1 VLTGAAICRRRF
13 LSSGGFQYAASML
26 RAVVALAFA
35 YLIGSL
41 DFAVIVAR
49 LRGEDIYAMGSGN
62 PGASNALRSM
72 GKTAGALVLLGD
84 LLKGLVAA
92 AVGAT
97 LGGSGTLASAAGLA
111 AVVGHCY
118 PMFHRFRGGKGA
130 ATFAGML
137 LWVAPWA
144 GLGMVVV
151 FGGVVAVSRIA
162 SVGSIAGAAL
172 SAPLAVW
179 VDGMRGWSLVWLT
192 AAVAL
197 VMYRHRGN
205 IARLLGGAERKV
217 VGE

>member
-1 VLTGAAICRRRF
+1 
-13 LSSGGFQYAASML
+13 ML
-26 RAVVALAFA
+26 RAVVALALA

-49 LRGEDIYAMGSGN
+49 LRGEDIYSMGSGN

-72 GKTAGALVLLGD
+72 GKTAGALVLFGD
-84 LLKGLVAA
+84 LAKGVVGAA
-92 AVGAT
+92 IGAT
-97 LGGSGTLASAAGLA
+97 LDGSGALASGAGLA

-118 PMFHRFRGGKGA
+118 PVLHRFRGGKGA

-144 GLGMVVV
+144 GLGMVLV
-151 FGGVVAVSRIA
+151 FGGVVVASRIA

-172 SAPLAVW
+172 ATPLAVW
-179 VDGMRGWSLVWLT
+179 LDGLRGWALVWLV
-192 AAVAL
+192 AAVLL

-205 IARLLGGAERKV
+205 IARLFRGAERKV

>member
-1 VLTGAAICRRRF
+1 MFRTVGVVVL
-13 LSSGGFQYAASML
+13 
-26 RAVVALAFA
+26 A

-41 DFAVIVAR
+41 DFAVIIAR
-49 LRGEDIYAMGSGN
+49 LRGEDIYSMGSGN

-72 GKTAGALVLLGD
+72 GKAAGALVLAGD
-84 LLKGLVAA
+84 LVKGLAA
-92 AVGAT
+92 AAIGAG
-97 LGGSGTLASAAGLA
+97 LGGSAALASAAGFA

-118 PMFHRFRGGKGA
+118 PVFHRFRGGKGA

-144 GLGMVVV
+144 GLGMAAV
-151 FGGVVAVSRIA
+151 FAGVVAATRIA

-172 SAPLAVW
+172 AAPLAIWIDDVRGWVLVW
-179 VDGMRGWSLVWLT
+179 VLAALT
-192 AAVAL
+192 L

-205 IARLLGGAERKV
+205 IARLIRGAERKV